1 MKNTFV
7 KLFAKLRQKDLL
19 QSLFLSKNARYSLET
34 FLPKKTPSQVI
45 VKQLFRRTPLGD
57 SFKD

>member
-1 MKNTFV
+1 MKNTFLE
-7 KLFAKLRQKDLL
+7 LFAKLRQKDLL

>member
-1 MKNTFV
+1 MKNTFLQ
-7 KLFAKLRQKDLL
+7 LFAKLRQKDLL